1 MTILAWLITPK
12 SFSLEHIPKE
22 LSLTGSIDSAP
33 QNFTVYGFVN
43 KDDIS
48 DDNRILLGNYRYDS
62 NSRYPLQ
69 FFKVEVN
76 IKFKNFMKKRES

>member
-1 MTILAWLITPK
+1 MFIKLAAKITPK

-22 LSLTGSIDSAP
+22 LSLTGNIDSAP
-33 QNFTVYGFVN
+33 QNFTVYGYVN

-62 NSRYPLQ
+62 NSKYPLQ
-69 FFKVEVN
+69 FFTVQVSLISKL
-76 IKFKNFMKKRES
+76 